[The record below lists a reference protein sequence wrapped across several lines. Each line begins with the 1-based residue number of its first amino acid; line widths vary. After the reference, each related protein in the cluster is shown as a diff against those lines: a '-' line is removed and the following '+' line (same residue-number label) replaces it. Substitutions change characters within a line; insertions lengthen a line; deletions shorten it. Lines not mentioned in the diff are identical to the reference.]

1 MTAAPPKTPVFSQ
14 AAEAERCVVASMMVE
29 KAVALRV
36 RMTLESTDFA
46 GEANRI
52 IYDAIGA
59 ILDENPSSACD
70 IIMVI
75 ERLTKAGK
83 LDAIGGTG
91 YITKAVDFLPSVTH
105 ADHYARLVKEASL
118 DRQIAYRLQQM
129 FVENAEKGEVAQESL
144 RELHDLLNTRAGTNA
159 AKIFDFREDLSGI
172 MDELLAP
179 RKSVIMSDF
188 KGLDRYICG
197 FEPEE
202 LWTIGAR
209 TGGGKTAMMVRLM
222 INMAQ
227 QEHECLYL
235 TTEMKV
241 PALLRRILPMAT
253 GIPAWKFRKREFT
266 KEDISKVND
275 AAADILSA
283 LPIKMLAKPKLGIQD
298 IRSAILRAK
307 PKVVFLDYLQRCTL
321 PKGDN
326 RVYQIEDFMVELK
339 TIAAEL
345 GVLLFL
351 GAQLDRATDRNP
363 GLPPVKADLR
373 GSGAIE
379 HESDGILLL
388 WKPPL
393 EVAKKRLGYQLPA
406 PGNVDMEAII
416 AKGRECPD
424 GVSSLMEFDGELVRI
439 LEKTLAYDRP
449 EDPQV
454 QFSEGN

>member
-1 MTAAPPKTPVFSQ
+1 MTAATKYRVAPIATD
-14 AAEAERCVVASMMVE
+14 AERCVIAAMMVE
-29 KAVALRV
+29 KAIALRM
-36 RMTLESTDFA
+36 RMVLEPEDFGAEAARIVFSTIADTI
-46 GEANRI
+46 ES
-52 IYDAIGA
+52 
-59 ILDENPSSACD
+59 NPDTAVD
-70 IIMVI
+70 VIMVAEWLHKSGKI
-75 ERLTKAGK
+75 DVVGGAGYLTGS
-83 LDAIGGTG
+83 
-91 YITKAVDFLPSVTH
+91 VDLLPSVAH
-105 ADHYARLVKEASL
+105 VEHYARLVKEASL
-118 DRQIAYRLQQM
+118 DRQIDSQLRKLFEDKTDM
-129 FVENAEKGEVAQESL
+129 GL
-144 RELHDLLNTRAGTNA
+144 RELHALMDARAGTA
-159 AKIFDFREDLSGI
+159 SSKIFDFREDLAGV

-179 RKSVIMSDF
+179 RKSVIMSEF
-188 KGLDRYICG
+188 RGLDKYICG

-209 TGGGKTAMMVRLM
+209 TGGGKTAMLVRLM

-253 GIPAWKFRKREFT
+253 KIPAWKFRKREFT
-266 KEDISKVND
+266 NQDISTIND
-275 AAADILSA
+275 VAADVLSA
-283 LPIKMLAKPKLGIQD
+283 LPIKMLAKPKLAIAD

-345 GVLLFL
+345 GVLIFL
-351 GAQLDRATDRNP
+351 GAQLDRASDRNP
-363 GLPPVKADLR
+363 SMPPVKADLR

-388 WKPPL
+388 WKPPAD
-393 EVAKKRLGYQLPA
+393 VVRKRMGYQPPTL
-406 PGNVDMEAII
+406 GHVDMEALI

-424 GVSSLMEFDGELVRI
+424 GVSALMEFDGELVRI

-449 EDPQV
+449 EDPQG
-454 QFSEGN
+454 QLPEGN